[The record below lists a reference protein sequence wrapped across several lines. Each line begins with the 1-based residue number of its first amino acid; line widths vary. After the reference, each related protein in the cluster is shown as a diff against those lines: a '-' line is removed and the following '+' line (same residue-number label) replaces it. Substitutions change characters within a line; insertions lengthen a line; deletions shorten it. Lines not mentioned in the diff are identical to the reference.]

1 MGFNGFMDTL
11 RHRVELYRLEQRYTR
26 REKRTTFISTAQYVD
41 GEYVYAG
48 SPTSSNSSSTSG
60 SSGWGSLKRMPSVN
74 LKEVL
79 SPAGKR
85 FSRTY

>member
-11 RHRVELYRLEQRYTR
+11 RHKVELYRLEQRYTR

-48 SPTSSNSSSTSG
+48 SPTSSKSSSSSG
-60 SSGWGSLKRMPSVN
+60 SAWSSVKHIPSMNV
-74 LKEVL
+74 KEVL
-79 SPAGKR
+79 SKR
-85 FSRTY
+85 HSRAF